1 MRTQEL
7 GTGEI
12 IPVLRTGLTI
22 PMAVCI
28 MIVNSPILLYQVA
41 AEDREKTTLSVNGF
55 VFMIEGDK

>member
-1 MRTQEL
+1 
-7 GTGEI
+7 
-12 IPVLRTGLTI
+12 
-22 PMAVCI
+22 